1 MEGPTSGVGGY
12 RPTINIG
19 QAPYLAVPAIYL
31 ATAYGFLVGASVLLV
46 IHARWVATGA
56 YGRLPVILM
65 VHLFTVG
72 FLSMTAM
79 GVLHQWVPVVF
90 DVPAVSVRRA
100 LSHFAL
106 YTVSALVF
114 AFGLAA
120 SNWEAAAIG
129 GGGLAL
135 AILLWSA
142 GIWGQ
147 LARSAKPRDAVF
159 HGTRGAV
166 IAFNAV
172 WGLGLYM
179 ALSFLGWWP
188 EGRVLP
194 VHIATAVVGWM
205 GLLVLTVQQKLNPM
219 FSMSKAEGIRPGIPL
234 YVAGWGVILAWTS
247 LFTSPWAFRA
257 GAVLWIAAA
266 VISVGQTVRV
276 VRQGKT
282 RDRVFVGVASGW
294 LLLLAASVLSA
305 GLDPLAVVM
314 AFWGLLTL
322 IFSYQSRVVPF
333 LVAVAVA
340 KRLPGPV
347 FKAFFMA
354 QAMHVKNQPVVVS
367 GLGLTGAVLSVLA
380 RLMAMPALDVG
391 AGVVA
396 MGLVGWHILAIAW
409 GMRRGRH
416 QAPIRA

>member
-1 MEGPTSGVGGY
+1 MEGSTSGAGGY

-19 QAPYLAVPAIYL
+19 QAPHLAVPSVYL
-31 ATAYGFLVGASVLLV
+31 GTAYGFLVGASVLL
-46 IHARWVATGA
+46 IIYARWVATAA
-56 YGRLPVILM
+56 YGRQPVILM

-90 DVPAVSVRRA
+90 DVPAASTRRA

-106 YTVSALVF
+106 YTVSAIGF

-135 AILLWSA
+135 AIILWSA
-142 GIWGQ
+142 ETWSQ
-147 LARSAKPRDAVF
+147 LARSVKPHDAVF

-179 ALSFLGWWP
+179 AFSFLGWWP
-188 EGRVLP
+188 EGGVLP

-205 GLLVLTVQQKLNPM
+205 GLLVLTIQQKLNPM
-219 FSMSKAEGIRPGIPL
+219 FSMSKAEGIRPGIPI
-234 YVAGWGVILAWTS
+234 YVAGWGVILAWAS
-247 LFTSPWAFRA
+247 LFTSPWAFRS
-257 GAVLWIAAA
+257 GAVLWVVAAI
-266 VISVGQTVRV
+266 ISISQTVQV
-276 VRQGKT
+276 VRRGKT

-294 LLLLAASVLSA
+294 LLLLAASVLSV
-305 GLDPLAVVM
+305 GFDPLAVVI

-333 LVAVAVA
+333 LGAVAVA

-347 FKAFFMA
+347 FKAFSMA
-354 QAMHVKNQPVVVS
+354 QAMQLKNQPVIVG

-380 RLMAMPALDVG
+380 RLLSTPSLDAG

-396 MGLVGWHILAIAW
+396 IGLVGWHVLAIAW
-409 GMRRGRH
+409 GMRRARN
-416 QAPIRA
+416 QARVRS